1 MFPSLCRL
9 HAQALCQTFGLRKNT
24 GWEII
29 EERAELLK
37 SVLCLQ
43 KEVLDPVLRRRLLVS
58 RLLWVHLAEGVL
70 NVAATNVCSRI
81 SQRGIRETT
90 VELALR
96 HGIRH
101 GEKFVLGKK
110 QIKHL
115 MGEFDQIRKNL
126 CTALDKGGVVVVA
139 SDGVLITAY
148 DFDSRKGNY

>member
-1 MFPSLCRL
+1 MKPGTDTVSVRQLSYACFYQDQQLVVMGCS
-9 HAQALCQTFGLRKNT
+9 QAHPMAKTHHYG
-24 GWEII
+24 
-29 EERAELLK
+29 
-37 SVLCLQ
+37 
-43 KEVLDPVLRRRLLVS
+43 
-58 RLLWVHLAEGVL
+58 
-70 NVAATNVCSRI
+70 SRI

-96 HGIRH
+96 HGTQH

-110 QIKHL
+110 QIKNL

>member
-1 MFPSLCRL
+1 MYAACTRFIL
-9 HAQALCQTFGLRKNT
+9 ALAKTHHYG
-24 GWEII
+24 
-29 EERAELLK
+29 
-37 SVLCLQ
+37 
-43 KEVLDPVLRRRLLVS
+43 
-58 RLLWVHLAEGVL
+58 
-70 NVAATNVCSRI
+70 SRI

-101 GEKFVLGKK
+101 GKKFVLGKK